1 MTKYSPLLQVNNL
14 GLAFGQHKVMT
25 DLSFDVGQ
33 GETVALVGESGS
45 GKSATA
51 LGIMR
56 LIERE
61 GGSITNGTIS
71 LNDKHGSTEL
81 SVLSDRQMRAIRGN
95 RIAMIFQEP
104 MTALNPV
111 MTLGY
116 QVSEV
121 LTLHRGLRGNAARK
135 AVIEA
140 FDRVHIPLA
149 GKRIDQYP
157 HELSGGMRQRVM
169 IAMALA
175 CQPALL
181 IGDEPTTALDVTT
194 QAEILKLIRELQT
207 ESGMGVVFI
216 THDMGVVAEMADSTV
231 VLCRGKPVE
240 TARTAALFA
249 YPREQY
255 TRALL
260 AAAPVL
266 GTAEPVE
273 DKGIK
278 LEHVLDV
285 KQLYVRFPVKRGFSP
300 LDYHAVNG
308 VDLRVHKGETL
319 GLVGESG
326 CGKSS
331 LARAIAQLIPS
342 HDGEIHLKGEKVTG
356 KNSAALRP
364 LRKDMQM
371 IFQDPYASLN
381 PRMPVSQLITE
392 PARIAGLVQTAE
404 EIRDL
409 AAQLLA
415 RVQLPEDAIDRFAH
429 QFSGGQRQ
437 RLCIAR
443 ALSARPSLIIADEA
457 VSALDATVGR
467 QITDLLAQIQAE
479 EGMSCLFIS
488 HDLAVIERTCHR
500 VAVMFAGQIVETGP
514 TRDVLLNPVHPYTR
528 RLLSAVPQPDPSRR
542 RTTPHDLP
550 AVMERPDLLLHPAK
564 LRVPIKLQEYAPN
577 HFVAAD
583 ALERAKVLTGIDRLS
598 PVGYRTSA
606 RALLS
611 AGT

>member
-1 MTKYSPLLQVNNL
+1 MTKYSPLLQINNL
-14 GLAFGQHKVMT
+14 GLAFGDHTVMS
-25 DLSFDVGQ
+25 DLSFNVGQ

-61 GGSITNGTIS
+61 GGSITNGSII
-71 LNDKHGSTEL
+71 LNDKHGRTEL
-81 SVLSDRQMRAIRGN
+81 SALSDRQMRAIRGN

-111 MTLGY
+111 MTLGD
-116 QVSEV
+116 QVAEV
-121 LTLHRGLRGNAARK
+121 LALHRGLRGNAGRK

-140 FDRVHIPLA
+140 FDHVRIPLA
-149 GKRIDQYP
+149 EKRIHQYP

-175 CQPALL
+175 CEPALL
-181 IGDEPTTALDVTT
+181 IADEPTTALDVTT
-194 QAEILKLIRELQT
+194 QAEILKLIRELQE

-231 VLCRGKPVE
+231 VLCRGKPIE
-240 TARTAALFA
+240 TARTSTLFA
-249 YPREQY
+249 SPREQY
-255 TRALL
+255 TRELL

-266 GTAEPVE
+266 GTATPLEGE
-273 DKGIK
+273 SIK
-278 LEHVLDV
+278 ADPVLDV
-285 KQLYVRFPVKRGFSP
+285 KELYVRFPVKRGFSP
-300 LDYHAVNG
+300 LDYHVVNG
-308 VDLRVHKGETL
+308 VDLRVSKGETL

-342 HDGEIHLKGEKVTG
+342 HDGEIHLKGQNITG
-356 KNSAALRP
+356 RNSAALRA

-371 IFQDPYASLN
+371 VFQDPYASLN

-392 PARIAGLVQTAE
+392 PARLAGMVQSTAE
-404 EIRDL
+404 IRVL

-415 RVQLPEDAIDRFAH
+415 RVSLPENAIDRYPH

-514 TRDVLLNPVHPYTR
+514 TRDVLLNPVHPYTQ

-542 RTTPHDLP
+542 RATTHDLP
-550 AVMERPDLLLHPAK
+550 AGMQRPDLLLHPAK
-564 LRVPIKLQEYAPN
+564 LRVPIKLLEYTPG

-583 ALERAKVLTGIDRLS
+583 ALETDKV
-598 PVGYRTSA
+598 VM
-606 RALLS
+606 
-611 AGT
+611 

>member
-1 MTKYSPLLQVNNL
+1 MTQYSPLLEISNL
-14 GLAFGQHKVMT
+14 DLAFGHHKVMEG
-25 DLSFDVGQ
+25 LSFNVGQ
-33 GETVALVGESGS
+33 GKTVALVGESGS

-61 GGSITNGTIS
+61 GGSITNGTIT
-71 LNDKHGSTEL
+71 LNDNHGRTEL
-81 SVLSDRQMRAIRGN
+81 SALSDRQMRAIRGN

-111 MTLGY
+111 MTLGE

-121 LTLHRGLRGNAARK
+121 LTLHRGLRGQAARK

-140 FDRVHIPLA
+140 FDHVHIPLA
-149 GKRIDQYP
+149 SKRIDQYP

-181 IGDEPTTALDVTT
+181 IADEPTTALDVTT
-194 QAEILKLIRELQT
+194 QAEILKLIRELQA

-216 THDMGVVAEMADSTV
+216 THDMGVVAEMADNTV

-240 TARTAALFA
+240 TAPTATLFA
-249 YPREQY
+249 KPQEQY
-255 TRALL
+255 TRELL

-266 GTAEPVE
+266 GTATPLENKNIKPEP
-273 DKGIK
+273 
-278 LEHVLDV
+278 VLDV
-285 KQLYVRFPVKRGFSP
+285 KQLYVRFPVKRGFKP
-300 LDYHAVNG
+300 LDYHAVSG
-308 VDLRVHKGETL
+308 VDLHISKGETL

-342 HDGEIHLKGEKVTG
+342 HDGQIHLNGQNITG
-356 KNSAALRP
+356 RNATTLRP
-364 LRKDMQM
+364 LRKEMQM
-371 IFQDPYASLN
+371 VFQDPYASLN
-381 PRMPVSQLITE
+381 PRIPVSQLITE
-392 PARIAGLVQTAE
+392 PARLAGIVQSTT

-415 RVQLPEDAIDRFAH
+415 RVSLPESAIDRYPH

-500 VAVMFAGQIVETGP
+500 VAVMFAGQIIETGP

-542 RTTPHDLP
+542 CTANYDFPS
-550 AVMERPDLLLHPAK
+550 MIQRPDLLLHPAK
-564 LRVPIKLQEYAPN
+564 ICVPVRLQEYAPS
-577 HFVAAD
+577 HFVNSNALKAA
-583 ALERAKVLTGIDRLS
+583 K
-598 PVGYRTSA
+598 PF
-606 RALLS
+606 
-611 AGT
+611 AGSNHVKPDNYKAVA